1 MRKEL
6 TNMSNL
12 DKFRGCLLGGAAG
25 DALGYEVEFMKAP
38 GIFRR
43 FGDRGITEYVLHN
56 GVAQISDDTQMTLF
70 TAAGLLV
77 CTTRGMLRGIMGDY
91 SDYIA
96 YCYQDWLRTQHPM
109 EQARGKHRYS
119 WLMNEPRLY
128 SRRAPGL
135 TCLSVLG
142 SGYLGRIE
150 TPIND
155 SKGCGGIMRVAP
167 IGLYFAGSGMPIE
180 QIDRLGAEAAALTHG
195 HELGWLSSAVL
206 VHIIHELVY
215 HPGIRIDRAV
225 CDALD
230 AMEKIFPKTAHM
242 AYQRQL
248 VEKAMDFARAD
259 MDDLTAIETLGG
271 GWVGEEAL
279 AIAVY
284 CACKYPD
291 DFDKALI
298 ASVNHSGDS
307 DSTGAVTG
315 NILGASLG
323 LAGIPAKY
331 RENLELSDVIL
342 EIADDLYH
350 NCRLTEDG
358 SCADPLWEQKYVT
371 CTYHK

>member
-1 MRKEL
+1 MRD
-6 TNMSNL
+6 L

-25 DALGYEVEFMKAP
+25 DALGYEVEFMTASA
-38 GIFRR
+38 IFRK
-43 FGDRGITEYVLHN
+43 FGSRGITEYVLHD

-77 CTTRGMLRGIMGDY
+77 GTTRGMLRGIMGDY

-96 YCYQDWLRTQHPM
+96 YCYKDWLRTQHPGVLP
-109 EQARGKHRYS
+109 EGKHRYS

-128 SRRAPGL
+128 NRRAPGL
-135 TCLSVLG
+135 TCLRALN
-142 SGYLGRIE
+142 SGRFGRIE
-150 TPIND
+150 EPIND

-167 IGLYFAGSGMPIE
+167 IGLYFVDSRLSVE
-180 QIDRLGAEAAALTHG
+180 HIDRIGAEAAALTHG

-206 VHIIHELVY
+206 VHIIHQITY
-215 HPGIRIDRAV
+215 HHSIRIDRAV
-225 CDALD
+225 CNALD
-230 AMEKIFPKTAHM
+230 TVERIFPDAKHM
-242 AYQRQL
+242 GDLRQL
-248 VEKAMDFARAD
+248 VEKAMRLAKSD
-259 MDDLTAIETLGG
+259 MDDLTAIESLGG
-271 GWVGEEAL
+271 GWVGEETL

-323 LAGIPAKY
+323 LEGIPAKY
-331 RENLELSDVIL
+331 KENLELADVIL
-342 EIADDLYH
+342 EIADDLCN
-350 NCRLTEDG
+350 NCRMTENYDF
-358 SCADPLWEQKYVT
+358 ADPNWEKKYVK
-371 CTYHK
+371 CTYRK

>member
-1 MRKEL
+1 MRD
-6 TNMSNL
+6 L

-25 DALGYEVEFMKAP
+25 DALGYEVEFMDATD
-38 GIFRR
+38 IFRR
-43 FGDRGITEYVLHN
+43 FGDRGITEYVLHD

-70 TAAGLLV
+70 TAAGLLSS
-77 CTTRGMLRGIMGDY
+77 TTWGIMRGVMLDDY
-91 SDYIA
+91 CECIGNNYM
-96 YCYQDWLRTQHPM
+96 DWLQTQESKIPDM
-109 EQARGKHRYS
+109 DEPRES

-128 SRRAPGL
+128 NRRAPGL
-135 TCLSVLG
+135 TCLSALRC
-142 SGYLGRIE
+142 SQFGRIE
-150 TPIND
+150 NPIND

-167 IGLYFAGSGMPIE
+167 IGLYFTGSGTPIE

-195 HELGWLSSAVL
+195 HELGWLSAAVL
-206 VHIIHELVY
+206 VHIIHELVC
-215 HPGIRIDRAV
+215 HPGIRIQQTV

-230 AMEKIFPKTAHM
+230 AVEKIFPKTTHM

-248 VEKAMDFARAD
+248 VEKAMELAQSD
-259 MDDLTAIETLGG
+259 MDDLTAIEALGG
-271 GWVGEEAL
+271 GWVGEETL

-284 CACKYPD
+284 CACRYPD
-291 DFDKALI
+291 DFDRALI

-342 EIADDLYH
+342 EIADDLYLH
-350 NCRLTEDG
+350 CPPTAASISVSPD
-358 SCADPLWEQKYVT
+358 WEQKYVT

>member
-1 MRKEL
+1 MRD
-6 TNMSNL
+6 L

-25 DALGYEVEFMKAP
+25 DALGYEVEFMTARAILRK
-38 GIFRR
+38 
-43 FGDRGITEYVLHN
+43 FGPQGITEYALHD
-56 GVAQISDDTQMTLF
+56 GVARISDDTQMTLF

-77 CTTRGMLRGIMGDY
+77 GTTRGMLRGIMGDY
-91 SDYIA
+91 SDYVA
-96 YCYQDWLRTQHPM
+96 YCYKDWLRTQQPGM
-109 EQARGKHRYS
+109 LPEGKHRYS

-135 TCLSVLG
+135 TCMQALN
-142 SGYLGRIE
+142 SGCFGRIE
-150 TPIND
+150 EPINN

-167 IGLYFAGSGMPIE
+167 IGLYFVDSRLSA
-180 QIDRLGAEAAALTHG
+180 QHIDRIGAEAAALTHG

-206 VHIIHELVY
+206 VHIIHQLVS

-230 AMEKIFPKTAHM
+230 TVEQIFPDTKHM
-242 AYQRQL
+242 GDLRQL
-248 VEKAMDFARAD
+248 VEKAMHLAEMG
-259 MDDLTAIETLGG
+259 MDDLTAIESLGG
-271 GWVGEEAL
+271 GWVGEETL

-284 CACKYPD
+284 CACKYPN

-323 LAGIPAKY
+323 LDGIPAKY
-331 RENLELSDVIL
+331 RENLELADVIL

-350 NCRLTEDG
+350 NCRMTENY
-358 SCADPLWEQKYVT
+358 SFEDPDWEKKYVR
-371 CTYHK
+371 CTYRK